1 MMNDLKKELSNA
13 KQPTENGAVGYVTT
27 GKELLDLNFKT
38 NSLRNMGE
46 NEILNLFLK
55 AFYEDKL
62 LAIKWLFFLRD
73 REGMGERRSFRVIL
87 NGLGHQH
94 PNVAKELISLVPEY
108 GRWDDLYFLMDGDL
122 TKIVAKFIYI
132 QFLKDVKSCQEQK
145 PISLLAKWLPKEST
159 KKYKRIYNILV
170 KEFNMTPA
178 EYRKVTSTLRKYS
191 NVLEVK
197 LSANEWN
204 KVDYNIVPSKAN
216 LLYKDAF
223 VKHDSERRL
232 MYLDSLKNGDKDI
245 KINAKVLMPHE
256 IVHSYEEK
264 SLYGYGNLKKYDE
277 TLEQLWKALPDY
289 VKGEDFSMFV
299 RDSSGSMT
307 TRIGNTNISCMD
319 VSTALAIYFAERCKG
334 EYKDS
339 FITFSSR
346 PEVIDLSECSTL
358 HDKLERC
365 YVEDDCSNTDIYK
378 VFKLILDTAVKNE
391 YTQEQLPK
399 NIVICSDLEFDE
411 ATTVNSWYD
420 CDYSDMDT
428 LFEDI
433 QKEYAQHGYKFPRLV
448 FWNVC
453 SRTGSIPLK
462 ENDNGVCLVSG
473 MSPTIMDMVLSG
485 ELNPYKCLV
494 DKLNSDRYK
503 AVEEAVKSVLN

>member
-1 MMNDLKKELSNA
+1 MINDLKEELSNQ
-13 KQPTENGAVGYVTT
+13 KQLTENGAVGYVTT

-38 NSLRNMGE
+38 SSLRNMSE
-46 NEILNLFLK
+46 DKILNLFLK

-94 PNVAKELISLVPEY
+94 PDIAKELISLVPEY
-108 GRWDDLYFLMDGDL
+108 GRWDDLYSLMDGDL
-122 TKIVAKFIYI
+122 TKIVAKFIYL
-132 QFLKDVKSCQEQK
+132 QLLKDIKNCQEHK

-159 KKYKRIYNILV
+159 KKYKKIYNILV

-178 EYRKVTSTLRKYS
+178 EYRKVTSGLRRYS

-197 LSANEWN
+197 LSANEWD
-204 KVDYNIVPSKAN
+204 KVDYNTVPSKAN

-232 MYLDSLKNGDKDI
+232 MYLDSLKNGDKDV

-256 IVHSYEEK
+256 IIHSYMGK
-264 SLYGYGNLKKYDE
+264 HGWADINDYDE
-277 TLEQLWKALPDY
+277 SLEQLWKALPNY
-289 VKGEDFSMFV
+289 VNGEGFSMFV
-299 RDSSGSMT
+299 RDGSGSMIDI
-307 TRIGNTNISCMD
+307 IGNTNITCLE
-319 VSTALAIYFAERCKG
+319 VSTALAIYFAERCEG

-339 FITFSSR
+339 FITFSSK
-346 PEVIDLSECSTL
+346 PKVIDLSNCATL
-358 HDKLERC
+358 YGKIERC
-365 YVEDDCSNTDIYK
+365 YLEDDCSNTDIYE
-378 VFKLILDTAVKNE
+378 VFKLILDTAVNNK

-399 NIVICSDLEFDE
+399 NIVICSDMEFDR
-411 ATTVNSWYD
+411 ATTVNNYWYD

-433 QKEYAQHGYKFPRLV
+433 QKEYAKYGYKLPRLV

-453 SRTGSIPLK
+453 SRTGTIPLK

-473 MSPTIMDMVLSG
+473 FNPTIMDMVLSG
-485 ELNPYKCLV
+485 ELDPYKCLA
-494 DKLNSDRYK
+494 DKLNSDRYR
-503 AVEEAVKSVLN
+503 AVEEAVKNVLN